1 MYTDPAPEK
10 TGTIVVNLLFLPSEA
25 GLSFIGCVKC
35 CCKGILFVSFLEMY
49 PKLFQW
55 LIQQVTPDGGIQ
67 GEKNVHCSRFTQ
79 GVEGSG

>member
-1 MYTDPAPEK
+1 MPIPVQK
-10 TGTIVVNLLFLPSEA
+10 MGTIEENLLFLPSDA

-49 PKLFQW
+49 PKLFPR